1 MANRLIVYNFIV
13 EFALKNQ
20 YYPSYREICQ
30 GVGYASTQTVCH
42 AIKELSEQGL
52 LELKGSRAYKVKDL
66 EIRRR
71 G

>member
-1 MANRLIVYNFIV
+1 MANRLIVYDFIINY
-13 EFALKNQ
+13 ALENQ

-30 GVGYASTQTVCH
+30 GVGYASTQTVTQ
-42 AIKELSEQGL
+42 AIRELSEQGL

-71 G
+71 